1 MLQNQNGVANDLK
14 ARVLFQSARDRMPK
28 PRRRMEMSNATKRAM
43 IEKPES
49 AVLPTAFET
58 MSRLE
63 QDMERMFHEFW
74 RRPFPFLSL
83 WDQERS
89 WPGKMVSLQMP
100 AVDVYEESDEVVVKA
115 ELPGLS
121 KEDIDVTLTDS
132 TLTLKGERKK
142 EEEVK
147 EKNFYRSERSRG
159 SFVRSIE
166 LPSEVKTDQTKASFK
181 NGILEIRLPKTEEAK
196 KKFTKVKID

>member
-1 MLQNQNGVANDLK
+1 
-14 ARVLFQSARDRMPK
+14 
-28 PRRRMEMSNATKRAM
+28 MEMSEATKQAV
-43 IEKPES
+43 IKKPES

-74 RRPFPFLSL
+74 RRPFLSL
-83 WDQERS
+83 WDHERS
-89 WPGKMVSLQMP
+89 WPGRMLSIQMP
-100 AVDVYEESDEVVVKA
+100 ALDVYEEKDEVVVKA

-121 KEDIDVTLTDS
+121 KEDLDVTLTES
-132 TLTLKGERKK
+132 TLTLKGEKKK

-147 EKNFYRSERSRG
+147 EKNFYRSERSSG
-159 SFVRSIE
+159 SFVRTID

-181 NGILEIRLPKTEEAK
+181 NGVLEIRLPKTEDAK
-196 KKFTKVKID
+196 RKVTKVKID

>member
-1 MLQNQNGVANDLK
+1 
-14 ARVLFQSARDRMPK
+14 
-28 PRRRMEMSNATKRAM
+28 MSEGTKKAM
-43 IEKPES
+43 IKKPES

-74 RRPFPFLSL
+74 RRPFLSL
-83 WDQERS
+83 WDHERS
-89 WPGKMVSLQMP
+89 WPGRMVSLQVP
-100 AVDVYEESDEVVVKA
+100 VVDVYEEGDEVVVKA

-121 KEDIDVTLTDS
+121 KQDIDVTLTES
-132 TLTLKGERKK
+132 TLTLKGEKKK
-142 EEEVK
+142 EEELK
-147 EKNFYRSERSRG
+147 EKNYYRSERSSG
-159 SFVRSIE
+159 GFVRSIE

-196 KKFTKVKID
+196 KKVTKVKID